1 MAVKPISLKKMEE
14 QNVDSYAAVVV
25 VAKRARQIMQDRL
38 IQESFMEEDPDEFGV
53 LDEIPVKDP
62 EDYEEKDKPT
72 TEAMDEFFDGKLE
85 WRQAESLDL

>member
-14 QNVDSYAAVVV
+14 QNVDSYSAVVV
-25 VAKRARQIMQDRL
+25 VAKRARQIMQDRI
-38 IQESFMEEDPDEFGV
+38 IQESFLEEEPSEFGV
-53 LDEIPVKDP
+53 FDEIPVKDP

-85 WRQAESLDL
+85 WRQADTLDL